1 MDYQTVYSQFRI
13 LKARLDISRARG
25 NDAIPAADNYLIVP
39 SRAFAL
45 AGQPIGMVG
54 QQAPSV
60 TWSQYVPDQTEDAL
74 RQTRWQ
80 KVLYPSAITQ
90 KVHTSFKPYT
100 MTAGFGPVIASHE
113 ATGTGV
119 IWPRIWEGYKWMPFK
134 WANTTATTGLQVRL
148 AFFGPYLVQNVIG
161 TGGSTAFPTTL
172 TLYVQFRGQK

>member
-39 SRAFAL
+39 SRAFAQNNK
-45 AGQPIGMVG
+45 AINIGGNGSGQ
-54 QQAPSV
+54 SLDK
-60 TWSQYVPDQTEDAL
+60 WVPYQPEDAL

-100 MTAGFGPVIASHE
+100 LTAGFGPQISSVAVQ
-113 ATGTGV
+113 TV
-119 IWPRIWEGYKWMPFK
+119 WQRIWEGYKWMPFT
-134 WANTTATTGLQVRL
+134 WANPEGAAGGSSGARL
-148 AFFGPYLVQNVIG
+148 VFYGPYLVQNVVG
-161 TGGSTAFPTTL
+161 QGGSTTFPCTL